1 MRKDVE
7 DILDKYKRKLEGKF
21 DEGFSGEYRKFKEEQ
36 IGKKLN
42 FYEKSCN
49 FFKNILSIKPNEKDN
64 EKLWDSIQTTGLKIT
79 PEGVMSFAF
88 FSAFLF
94 ILIGIVI
101 FILGLF
107 AGNLL
112 FFFPLLFIALGI
124 LSLKFLG
131 DYPNQK
137 ALRWRIAAENQM
149 MLCILYI
156 VMYMRHTSNLEHAV
170 KFAAQHIQDPLSSDL
185 KKVFWN
191 IETGRYNTVQESLN
205 TYLENWKGYNID
217 FVNSFHLIESSL
229 FEPKEAR
236 RLEILEKA
244 LTTMLD
250 GTYEKMLHY
259 AQDLK
264 SPITTLYMLGIILPV
279 LGLIMLPLMGGFLG
293 IKWYWIAFFYN
304 LLLPV
309 FVYVV
314 GNRLLVKR
322 PAGEG
327 ESFSLQE
334 DLFENYK
341 YLRVG
346 NMFFSPAV
354 LAIPLFL
361 IILTVGFSPI
371 WVHWISPN
379 DLLLN
384 NDWIFGYRNSK
395 DGYIGPLGFGALVL
409 SLAIPL
415 SVAIGLS
422 IYYKLKSRKL
432 IKIKKE
438 TRELEKEFAGSLF
451 QLGNRI
457 EDGLPAELAFSKVAE
472 NMEGTMS
479 GRFFSLVN
487 DNLRSMGVGLQEA
500 IFNVKRGAILSFP
513 SKVISSSMEVL
524 IESARKGPKI
534 ASHALMS
541 ISNYMSAIHKVNERL
556 KDLLSDV
563 LSDMKSQINFLTP
576 LIAGIVVGIGSL
588 ITNIIA
594 SLGPL
599 LGKTAGAEGDA
610 TAGGLGIGIET
621 ISGIFPIEEII
632 PPFYFQLVVGLYLV
646 QITYILT
653 VLANGVENGVD
664 ELNKENSLGRNLYKS
679 IVFYILVTLITTI
692 ILTFMASRVMT
703 TTAGGGL

>member
-1 MRKDVE
+1 MRNDVE
-7 DILDKYKRKLEGKF
+7 DILEKYKRKLENKF
-21 DEGFSGEYRKFKEEQ
+21 GEGFSGEYKKFKEEQ
-36 IGKKLN
+36 IGKELSL
-42 FYEKSCN
+42 YEKSCN
-49 FFKNILSIKPNEKDN
+49 FCKNILTIKPSEKYNER
-64 EKLWDSIQTTGLKIT
+64 LWESIQTTGLKTT
-79 PEGVMSFAF
+79 PEGVMSLAF
-88 FSAFLF
+88 FSAFGL
-94 ILIGIVI
+94 ILIGIAIFVI
-101 FILGLF
+101 GL
-107 AGNLL
+107 AMESILL
-112 FFFPLLFIALGI
+112 FFPVFFIALGI
-124 LSLKFLG
+124 LTLKFLS
-131 DYPNQK
+131 DHPNQK
-137 ALRWRIAAENQM
+137 ALRWRIQAENQM
-149 MLCILYI
+149 VLCILYV

-191 IETGRYNTVQESLN
+191 IETGMYNTVQESLDA
-205 TYLENWKGYNID
+205 YLENWKNYNID

-236 RLEILEKA
+236 RLEILERA

-259 AQDLK
+259 AQELK

-279 LGLIMLPLMGGFLG
+279 LGLIMLPLMGAFLG

-304 LLLPV
+304 LILPV
-309 FVYVV
+309 LVYFI

-341 YLRVG
+341 YLRIG
-346 NMFFSPAV
+346 TMLISPAV

-361 IILTVGFSPI
+361 FVLAIGFSPLWI
-371 WVHWISPN
+371 HWLSPDN
-379 DLLLN
+379 ILLN
-384 NDWIFGYRNSK
+384 SDWIFGYKNGEK
-395 DGYIGPLGFGALVL
+395 GYIGPFGFSALVL
-409 SLAIPL
+409 SLAIPF
-415 SVAIGLS
+415 SVAISLS
-422 IYYKLKSRKL
+422 VYYKLKSRSL
-432 IKIKKE
+432 VKIRKE
-438 TRELEKEFAGSLF
+438 TRELEREFSGSLF

-457 EDGLPAELAFSKVAE
+457 EDGLPAESAFSKVAE

-479 GRFFSLVN
+479 GKFFSMVN
-487 DNLRSMGVGLQEA
+487 NNLRGLGMGLREA

-524 IESARKGPKI
+524 IESAKRGPKI
-534 ASHALMS
+534 VAHALMS

-563 LSDMKSQINFLTP
+563 LSDMRSQINFITP
-576 LIAGIVVGIGSL
+576 LIAGIVVGIGGL

-594 SLGPL
+594 SLGTVF
-599 LGKTAGAEGDA
+599 GKTAGAGGVDVG
-610 TAGGLGIGIET
+610 TGLGVGVET
-621 ISGIFPIEEII
+621 IKGIFPIEEVI

-653 VLANGVENGVD
+653 VLANGIENGVD
-664 ELNKENSLGRNLYKS
+664 ELNKESSLGKNLFKS
-679 IVFYILVTLITTI
+679 IIFYILVTLITTM
-692 ILTFMASRVMT
+692 ILTLMARNVLKT
-703 TTAGGGL
+703 TGGTL

>member
-1 MRKDVE
+1 MRNDVG
-7 DILDKYKRKLEGKF
+7 DILEKYKHKLEEKF
-21 DEGFSGEYRKFKEEQ
+21 GEGFSGEYKKFKEEQ
-36 IGKKLN
+36 IGKELSL
-42 FYEKSCN
+42 YEKSCN
-49 FFKNILSIKPNEKDN
+49 FCKNILSIKPNEKDN
-64 EKLWDSIQTTGLKIT
+64 EKLWESIQTTGLKVT
-79 PEGVMSFAF
+79 PEGVMSLAF
-88 FSAFLF
+88 FSMFGF
-94 ILIGIVI
+94 ILIGVII
-101 FILGLF
+101 FILGLVMESI
-107 AGNLL
+107 LL
-112 FFFPLLFIALGI
+112 FFPVFFIALGI
-124 LSLKFLG
+124 LSLKFLT

-137 ALRWRIAAENQM
+137 ALKWRIQAENQM
-149 MLCILYI
+149 VLCILYI

-170 KFAAQHIQDPLSSDL
+170 IFAAQHIQDPLSSDL

-191 IETGRYNTVQESLN
+191 IETGKYNTVQESLGD
-205 TYLENWKGYNID
+205 YLENWRGHNLD

-229 FEPKEAR
+229 FEPKETR

-293 IKWYWIAFFYN
+293 VKWYWVAFFYN

-309 FVYVV
+309 FVYFV

-327 ESFSLQE
+327 ESFSLQG
-334 DLFENYK
+334 DIFENYK
-341 YLRVG
+341 YLRIGKV
-346 NMFFSPAV
+346 FVSPAV
-354 LAIPLFL
+354 LAVPLFL
-361 IILTVGFSPI
+361 IVLAVGLSPL
-371 WVHWISPN
+371 WVHWLFPN
-379 DLLLN
+379 DNILN
-384 NDWIFGYRNSK
+384 SDWVFGYRESR
-395 DGYIGPLGFGALVL
+395 DGYIGPFGFTALVL
-409 SLAIPL
+409 SLAIPF
-415 SVAIGLS
+415 SVAISLS
-422 IYYKLKSRKL
+422 IYYKLKSRRL
-432 IKIKKE
+432 VKIKKE
-438 TRELEKEFAGSLF
+438 TRELEKEFSGSLF

-457 EDGLPAELAFSKVAE
+457 ENGLPVELAFSKVAE

-487 DNLRSMGVGLQEA
+487 NNLRSLGMGLREA
-500 IFNVKRGAILSFP
+500 IFNIKRGAILNFP

-534 ASHALMS
+534 VSHALMS
-541 ISNYMSAIHKVNERL
+541 ISNYMTAIHKVNERL

-563 LSDMKSQINFLTP
+563 LSDMRSQINFLTP

-599 LGKTAGAEGDA
+599 LGKTAGGDE
-610 TAGGLGIGIET
+610 AGGLGLGVET
-621 ISGIFPIEEII
+621 IRGIFPIEDIM

-653 VLANGVENGVD
+653 VLANGIENGVD
-664 ELNKENSLGRNLYKS
+664 ELNMENSLGRNLYKS
-679 IVFYILVTLITTI
+679 ILFYILITLITTT
-692 ILTFMASRVMT
+692 ILTLMARNVMRAT
-703 TTAGGGL
+703 GGAL

>member
-1 MRKDVE
+1 
-7 DILDKYKRKLEGKF
+7 
-21 DEGFSGEYRKFKEEQ
+21 
-36 IGKKLN
+36 
-42 FYEKSCN
+42 
-49 FFKNILSIKPNEKDN
+49 
-64 EKLWDSIQTTGLKIT
+64 
-79 PEGVMSFAF
+79 
-88 FSAFLF
+88 
-94 ILIGIVI
+94 
-101 FILGLF
+101 
-107 AGNLL
+107 
-112 FFFPLLFIALGI
+112 
-124 LSLKFLG
+124 
-131 DYPNQK
+131 
-137 ALRWRIAAENQM
+137 
-149 MLCILYI
+149 
-156 VMYMRHTSNLEHAV
+156 
-170 KFAAQHIQDPLSSDL
+170 
-185 KKVFWN
+185 
-191 IETGRYNTVQESLN
+191 
-205 TYLENWKGYNID
+205 
-217 FVNSFHLIESSL
+217 
-229 FEPKEAR
+229 
-236 RLEILEKA
+236 
-244 LTTMLD
+244 
-250 GTYEKMLHY
+250 
-259 AQDLK
+259 
-264 SPITTLYMLGIILPV
+264 
-279 LGLIMLPLMGGFLG
+279 
-293 IKWYWIAFFYN
+293 
-304 LLLPV
+304 
-309 FVYVV
+309 
-314 GNRLLVKR
+314 
-322 PAGEG
+322 
-327 ESFSLQE
+327 
-334 DLFENYK
+334 
-341 YLRVG
+341 
-346 NMFFSPAV
+346 
-354 LAIPLFL
+354 
-361 IILTVGFSPI
+361 
-371 WVHWISPN
+371 
-379 DLLLN
+379 
-384 NDWIFGYRNSK
+384 
-395 DGYIGPLGFGALVL
+395 
-409 SLAIPL
+409 
-415 SVAIGLS
+415 LS

>member
-7 DILDKYKRKLEGKF
+7 DILEKYKKKLEDKSG
-21 DEGFSGEYRKFKEEQ
+21 EGFSGEYRKFKEEQ
-36 IGKKLN
+36 IGKKLSA
-42 FYEKSCN
+42 YEKSCN
-49 FFKNILSIKPNEKDN
+49 FCKNILSIKPNEKDN
-64 EKLWDSIQTTGLKIT
+64 ERLWESIQTTGLKVT

-94 ILIGIVI
+94 ILVGVFI
-101 FILGLF
+101 FILGLVV
-107 AGNLL
+107 GSLL
-112 FFFPLLFIALGI
+112 FFFPILFIALGI
-124 LSLKFLG
+124 LSLKLLA

-149 MLCILYI
+149 MLCILYV

-170 KFAAQHIQDPLSSDL
+170 KFAAQHIRDPLSSGL

-191 IETGRYNTVQESLN
+191 IETGKYNTVQESLHD
-205 TYLENWKGYNID
+205 YLDGWRKYNLD

-229 FEPKEAR
+229 FEPKEIR

-244 LTTMLD
+244 LTNMLD

-293 IKWYWIAFFYN
+293 VKWYWIAFFYN

-309 FVYVV
+309 FVYFV
-314 GNRLLVKR
+314 GNRLLVRR
-322 PAGEG
+322 PASEG

-341 YLRVG
+341 YLKFGDVLI
-346 NMFFSPAV
+346 SPAV

-361 IILTVGFSPI
+361 IVLAIGFAPL
-371 WVHWISPN
+371 WVHWIFPGDS
-379 DLLLN
+379 LLN
-384 NDWIFGYRNSK
+384 GDWFFGYRNS
-395 DGYIGPLGFGALVL
+395 DEGSIGPFGFTALVL

-415 SVAIGLS
+415 SVAISLS
-422 IYYKLKSRKL
+422 TYYKLKSRKL
-432 IKIKKE
+432 VKIRNE
-438 TRELEKEFAGSLF
+438 TKELEKEFAGSLF

-457 EDGLPAELAFSKVAE
+457 ENGLPVELAFSKVAE
-472 NMEGTMS
+472 NMEGTMT
-479 GRFFSLVN
+479 GKFFSTVN
-487 DNLRSMGVGLQEA
+487 NNLRSLGMGLSEA
-500 IFNVKRGAILSFP
+500 IFNVKRGAILNFP
-513 SKVISSSMEVL
+513 SRVISSSMEVL
-524 IESARKGPKI
+524 CESAKRGPKI
-534 ASHALMS
+534 VSHALMS

-594 SLGPL
+594 SLGPI
-599 LGKTAGAEGDA
+599 LGKTAGAGGDGA
-610 TAGGLGIGIET
+610 SAVGGLGLET
-621 ISGIFPIEEII
+621 IKGIFPIEELI
-632 PPFYFQLVVGLYLV
+632 PPFYFQLVVGIYLV

-653 VLANGVENGVD
+653 VLANGIENGVD
-664 ELNKENSLGRNLYKS
+664 DLNKESSLGKNLLKS
-679 IVFYILVTLITTI
+679 ILFYILVTLVTTV
-692 ILTFMASRVMT
+692 ILTLMARSVT
-703 TTAGGGL
+703 NVTGGGAL